1 MNRYVKEAME
11 SSSSLPQT
19 FEAYQLLRPV
29 DKQRITMAHISKLRN
44 EYDSRVK
51 SRTTLK
57 PIVFNR

>member
-11 SSSSLPQT
+11 SSSSLPKT
-19 FEAYQLLRPV
+19 FEAYQLLSIV

-51 SRTTLK
+51 PRTTLK
-57 PIVFNR
+57 PIVF